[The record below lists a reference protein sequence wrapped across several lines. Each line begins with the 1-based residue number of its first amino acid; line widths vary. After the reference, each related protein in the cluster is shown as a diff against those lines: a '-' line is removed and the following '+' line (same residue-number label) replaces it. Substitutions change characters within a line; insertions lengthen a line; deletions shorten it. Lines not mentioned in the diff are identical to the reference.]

1 MDLGLNLD
9 FGFNLD
15 WGLNFHLGFII
26 RVLLF
31 AKNVYIFKEIMKKKI
46 EKHSYSHKHQRF
58 VLIDGQLYIMTGL
71 AGLSCDEI
79 LSLSGGMK
87 SEIDIENRRLIY
99 GENIISGNG

>member
-1 MDLGLNLD
+1 MGSKFSFGLYNS
-9 FGFNLD
+9 
-15 WGLNFHLGFII
+15 GFIV
-26 RVLLF
+26 RQKCLYF
-31 AKNVYIFKEIMKKKI
+31 QGDYEKKI